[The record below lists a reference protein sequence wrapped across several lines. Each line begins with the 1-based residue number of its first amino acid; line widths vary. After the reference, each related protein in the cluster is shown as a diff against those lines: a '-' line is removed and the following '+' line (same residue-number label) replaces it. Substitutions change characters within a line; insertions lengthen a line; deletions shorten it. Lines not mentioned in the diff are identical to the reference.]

1 MLCPRMFPP
10 PVHRFTIFHVYLII
24 FKIVKYTYVES
35 WKSALL
41 CPSSCSRRRW
51 VSWAVMTQSPLTS
64 FRLRRSEHQSLGR
77 QHLKANDRRLTN
89 LHFLKLKLLR
99 RHHRVCCAVGILLYI
114 YSQCAKA
121 EGAACLPLDNLAKH
135 IRRTDFHNKII
146 TDSVLS
152 DENGKIYENIFKCTT
167 QESDDQNRVQLQWV
181 LLSFKTCWSSVA
193 RVRNFKIY
201 TVQRQ

>member
-99 RHHRVCCAVGILLYI
+99 RHHRVCCAVGIFCTFTASAQKRKVLHAYLW
-114 YSQCAKA
+114 
-121 EGAACLPLDNLAKH
+121 
-135 IRRTDFHNKII
+135 II
-146 TDSVLS
+146 WPSISGELIS
-152 DENGKIYENIFKCTT
+152 TT
-167 QESDDQNRVQLQWV
+167 KS
-181 LLSFKTCWSSVA
+181 
-193 RVRNFKIY
+193 
-201 TVQRQ
+201 